1 MHVETQTKR
10 LARTIFLF
18 SALSLSAMIVCVAA
32 THQAKAP
39 ARPTANFP
47 VYTYQNPFAVA
58 NNTSSGVLPE
68 AKAGSILANLFSI
81 KSLLGLSCLG
91 ALWLVSTW
99 RLQGG
104 RNTKKRVNRQV
115 CNSTSAQMNPLAILP
130 VIRVQKQDTFC
141 PPVFCRPT
149 TSRSLVHR
157 HTTAPCQSRFRPIT
171 LLASQT
177 RLATGQRR
185 FGRL

>member
-18 SALSLSAMIVCVAA
+18 SATSLCAILVYLAVIHQVRASAAQTV
-32 THQAKAP
+32 
-39 ARPTANFP
+39 NSP
-47 VYTYQNPFAVA
+47 VYTYQNPFTVA
-58 NNTSSGVLPE
+58 DNTASDVLPGV
-68 AKAGSILANLFSI
+68 KAGSVLANLFSV

-91 ALWLVSTW
+91 MLWLASSW
-99 RLQGG
+99 YIQGS
-104 RNTKKRVNRQV
+104 RNTKKRAHRQV
-115 CNSTSAQMNPLAILP
+115 SCSTSAQMNPLAILP

-149 TSRSLVHR
+149 TSCSLANR
-157 HTTAPCQSRFRPIT
+157 NTTAPCQSRFRPIT

-177 RLATGQRR
+177 RLAASQTR